1 MQLLGKMLGDP
12 NKKEL
17 KTIQPLVD
25 EINELE
31 EDMQQLSDEEL
42 AAQTDEFR
50 AQLALHLKGG
60 LVLEDELLKL
70 FHEALNAV
78 EPLAEKCSD
87 EQLRAAITEHRQE
100 IERRRDPEYTLRDH
114 LRDTLSDCFE
124 KSYDSLSLVLN
135 TLRVSRAMDLAE
147 ETQEWPDEAESPR
160 QATLALLKKS
170 EPVLEEIDDDLLD
183 ESFQKAWPGFEEA
196 RKAAPDKEEGAD
208 ERLESLL
215 SGILLR
221 LQSEIVALRAEQMDE
236 LLPEMAKRY
245 RDGKTLEDLLPEA
258 FAVVREAG
266 RRVIGMRHY
275 DVQLIGG
282 IVLHQ
287 GKIAEMKTGEG
298 KTLVATLPCYL
309 NALTGKGVHVVT
321 VNDYLAHRDAEWMGK
336 IHRFLGLTVGVI
348 VNAVQPQTS
357 ERRDAYLADITYGTN
372 NEFGFD
378 YLRDNMVSSL
388 DQTVQRELNF
398 AIVDEVDNILIDE
411 ARTPLIISGAGQEST
426 DMYAKFARWA
436 TRLKI
441 EDDYTVEEKTRTVI
455 LTDSGITKLEQM
467 AGVKNIYEENS
478 DLPRYMENAIKAQ
491 VIFQRDKDY
500 IVKNGEV
507 IIVDEFTGRQMPGR
521 RYSEG
526 LHQAIEAKEGVTVQ
540 RENHTLATIT
550 FQNFFRLYNKLAG
563 MTGTAITE
571 AEELNKIYTLD
582 VVAIPTNMPMIRV
595 DQADYIYRTA
605 EGKYDALI
613 EEIKRRHELGQ
624 PVLVGTTSVEI
635 SEYLSHKL
643 EMQGIEHNVLNA
655 KHHERE
661 AQIVAQAGRSG
672 AVTIATNMAGRGTDI
687 LLGGNP
693 EGYFESILRKHTENV
708 DFIREM
714 PETDAEERAE
724 KEEAIQQY
732 IENMT
737 DEEKEEI
744 FATKKREC
752 DEDHELVVELG
763 GLYIIGTERHESR
776 RIDLQ
781 LRGRAGRQGDPGES
795 RFFLSLEDELMRR
808 FGGER
813 VSRFMEMAGMGDD
826 IPLENKMVSRLIEQS
841 QTRVEGYNF
850 DIRKNVVEYDDVIAK
865 QREVIYADRR
875 AVLEHADMH
884 GRVLDMIRNE
894 ITSIVN
900 NHIPGNMVDDE
911 EQLDEL
917 FNMLE
922 TWTTIPD
929 EILPENMHAIRKSDL
944 AKDLVDVFIKHYE
957 ACGDQL
963 KQLAAD
969 NPGQNIPNIG
979 DIERAFTLQVLDR
992 LWMDHIDALDVM
1004 RASIGFRSIGQRDPL
1019 VEFKNEAYLMFENLK
1034 AQIQHYIVDQLM
1046 RLTKNGITITVK
1058 APEPPKRKNQRP
1070 LRTNAD
1076 AIARASGQAKTDER
1090 DLPRLTSRRQGS
1102 PNRQNGQRPAAGHTS
1117 PRPSGRIG
1125 RNDPCPCGS
1134 GKKYKKCHGA

>member
-17 KTIQPLVD
+17 KLIQPLID

-31 EDMQQLSDEEL
+31 ADIEQLSDEEL
-42 AAQTDEFR
+42 AARTGEFR
-50 AQLALHLKGG
+50 ARLALHLKGG
-60 LVLEDELLKL
+60 LVLEDELLQL
-70 FHEALNAV
+70 FREVINAV
-78 EPLAEKCSD
+78 EPLAERCSA
-87 EQLRAAITEHRQE
+87 EQLRASLTEHRQE
-100 IERRRDPEYTLRDH
+100 IEHRRDPEYLLRDH
-114 LRDTLSDCFE
+114 LQDTLSGCFE
-124 KSYDSLSLVLN
+124 KSYDSLSPVLH
-135 TLRVSRAMDLAE
+135 TLRVNRAMDLAE
-147 ETQEWPDEAESPR
+147 ETQQWPDEAKNPG
-160 QATLALLKKS
+160 QATLALLKKA
-170 EPVLEEIDDDLLD
+170 EPVLNEIDDDLLD
-183 ESFQKAWPGFEEA
+183 EAFRKAWPTFEEA
-196 RKAAPDKEEGAD
+196 RKAVANKEEGAD
-208 ERLESLL
+208 ERLEALL
-215 SGILLR
+215 GNILRR
-221 LQSEIVALRAEQMDE
+221 LQSEIVALRADQMDE
-236 LLPEMAKRY
+236 LLPALVKRY
-245 RDGKTLEDLLPEA
+245 KEGKTLDELLPEA
-258 FAVVREAG
+258 FAIVREAG
-266 RRVIGMRHY
+266 KRVIGMRHY

-309 NALTGKGVHVVT
+309 NALTGRGVHVVT
-321 VNDYLAHRDAEWMGK
+321 VNDYLARRDAEWMGK
-336 IHRFLGLTVGVI
+336 IHRALGLTVGVI
-348 VNAVQPQTS
+348 VNAVQPQTP
-357 ERRDAYLADITYGTN
+357 ERRIAYLADITYGTN

-426 DMYAKFARWA
+426 DMYASFARWA
-436 TRLKI
+436 TRLKA
-441 EDDYTVEEKTRTVI
+441 EEDYTVEEKTRTVM
-455 LTDSGITKLEQM
+455 LTDSGITRLEQM

-571 AEELNKIYTLD
+571 AEELNKIYNLD
-582 VVAIPTNMPMIRV
+582 VVAIPTNKPMIRV

-605 EGKYDALI
+605 EGKYNAVA
-613 EEIKRRHELGQ
+613 EEIKVRNEQGQ

-635 SEYLSHKL
+635 SEYLSRKL
-643 EMQGIEHNVLNA
+643 EMQGIAHNVLNA

-661 AQIVAQAGRSG
+661 AQIVAQAGRSC

-693 EGYFESILRKHTENV
+693 EGYFESILRKYAEHI

-714 PETDAEERAE
+714 AETTAEERAE

-732 IENMT
+732 IDNMT
-737 DEEKEEI
+737 TGEKEEI

-752 DEDHELVVELG
+752 EEDHARVVELG

-781 LRGRAGRQGDPGES
+781 LRGRSGRQGDPGES

-813 VSRFMEMAGMGDD
+813 VSRFMEMAGMGDE

-865 QREVIYADRR
+865 QREVIYTDRR
-875 AVLEHADMH
+875 AVLERADMH
-884 GRVLDMIRNE
+884 ARVLEMVRNE
-894 ITSIVN
+894 ITRIVHT
-900 NHIPGNMVDDE
+900 HIPGNMVDE
-911 EQLDEL
+911 EGQLDEL
-917 FNMLE
+917 FNLLE
-922 TWTTIPD
+922 TWMTIPD
-929 EILPENMHAIRKSDL
+929 EVLPENIHAIRKSDL
-944 AKDLVDVFIKHYE
+944 TKSLVDAFSRHYE

-969 NPGQNIPNIG
+969 NLGQQIPTIG

-1034 AQIQHYIVDQLM
+1034 AQIQHYIVDQLL
-1046 RLTKNGITITVK
+1046 RLTKNGITITLK
-1058 APEPPKRKNQRP
+1058 APEPPRRKNQRP

-1076 AIARASGQAKTDER
+1076 AIAQASGQTKTDER
-1090 DLPRLTSRRQGS
+1090 DLPRPTSRRQGTS
-1102 PNRQNGQRPAAGHTS
+1102 GRQNGQRAASSAS
-1117 PRPSGRIG
+1117 PRASSRIG

>member
-17 KTIQPLVD
+17 KLIQPLID

-31 EDMQQLSDEEL
+31 ADIEQLSDEEL
-42 AAQTDEFR
+42 AARTGEFR
-50 AQLALHLKGG
+50 ARLALHLKGG
-60 LVLEDELLKL
+60 LVLEDELLQL
-70 FHEALNAV
+70 FREVINAV
-78 EPLAEKCSD
+78 EPLAERCSA
-87 EQLRAAITEHRQE
+87 EQLRASLTEHRQE
-100 IERRRDPEYTLRDH
+100 IEHRRDPEYLLRDH
-114 LRDTLSDCFE
+114 LQDTLSGCFE
-124 KSYDSLSLVLN
+124 KSYDSLSPVLH
-135 TLRVSRAMDLAE
+135 TLRVNRAMDLAE
-147 ETQEWPDEAESPR
+147 ETQQWPDEAKNPG
-160 QATLALLKKS
+160 QATLALLKKA
-170 EPVLEEIDDDLLD
+170 EPVLNEIDDDLLD
-183 ESFQKAWPGFEEA
+183 EAFRKAWPTFEEA
-196 RKAAPDKEEGAD
+196 RKAVANKEEGAD
-208 ERLESLL
+208 ERLEALL
-215 SGILLR
+215 GNILRR
-221 LQSEIVALRAEQMDE
+221 LQSEIVALRADQMDE
-236 LLPEMAKRY
+236 LLPALVKRY
-245 RDGKTLEDLLPEA
+245 KEGKTLDELLPEA
-258 FAVVREAG
+258 FAIVREAG
-266 RRVIGMRHY
+266 KRVIGMRHY

-309 NALTGKGVHVVT
+309 NALTGRGVHVVT
-321 VNDYLAHRDAEWMGK
+321 VNDYLARRDAEWMGK
-336 IHRFLGLTVGVI
+336 IHRALGLTVGVI
-348 VNAVQPQTS
+348 VNAVQPQTP
-357 ERRDAYLADITYGTN
+357 ERRIAYLADITYGTN

-426 DMYAKFARWA
+426 DMYASFARWA
-436 TRLKI
+436 TRLKA
-441 EDDYTVEEKTRTVI
+441 EEDYTVEEKTRTVM
-455 LTDSGITKLEQM
+455 LTDNGITRLEQM

-571 AEELNKIYTLD
+571 AEELNKIYNLD
-582 VVAIPTNMPMIRV
+582 VVAIPTNKPMIRV

-605 EGKYDALI
+605 EGKYNAVA
-613 EEIKRRHELGQ
+613 EEIKVRNEQGQ

-635 SEYLSHKL
+635 SEYLSRKL
-643 EMQGIEHNVLNA
+643 EMQGIAHNVLNA

-661 AQIVAQAGRSG
+661 AQIVAQAGRSC

-693 EGYFESILRKHTENV
+693 EGYFESILRKYAEHI

-714 PETDAEERAE
+714 AETTAEERAE

-732 IENMT
+732 IDNMT
-737 DEEKEEI
+737 TGEKEEI

-752 DEDHELVVELG
+752 EEDHARVVELG

-781 LRGRAGRQGDPGES
+781 LRGRSGRQGDPGES

-813 VSRFMEMAGMGDD
+813 VSRFMEMAGMGDE

-865 QREVIYADRR
+865 QREVIYTDRR
-875 AVLEHADMH
+875 AVLERADMH
-884 GRVLDMIRNE
+884 ARVLEMVRNE
-894 ITSIVN
+894 ITRIVHT
-900 NHIPGNMVDDE
+900 HIPGNMVDE
-911 EQLDEL
+911 EGQLDEL
-917 FNMLE
+917 FN
-922 TWTTIPD
+922 
-929 EILPENMHAIRKSDL
+929 
-944 AKDLVDVFIKHYE
+944 
-957 ACGDQL
+957 
-963 KQLAAD
+963 
-969 NPGQNIPNIG
+969 PGN
-979 DIERAFTLQVLDR
+979 LD
-992 LWMDHIDALDVM
+992 DH
-1004 RASIGFRSIGQRDPL
+1004 
-1019 VEFKNEAYLMFENLK
+1019 
-1034 AQIQHYIVDQLM
+1034 
-1046 RLTKNGITITVK
+1046 
-1058 APEPPKRKNQRP
+1058 
-1070 LRTNAD
+1070 
-1076 AIARASGQAKTDER
+1076 
-1090 DLPRLTSRRQGS
+1090 PR
-1102 PNRQNGQRPAAGHTS
+1102 
-1117 PRPSGRIG
+1117 
-1125 RNDPCPCGS
+1125 
-1134 GKKYKKCHGA
+1134 